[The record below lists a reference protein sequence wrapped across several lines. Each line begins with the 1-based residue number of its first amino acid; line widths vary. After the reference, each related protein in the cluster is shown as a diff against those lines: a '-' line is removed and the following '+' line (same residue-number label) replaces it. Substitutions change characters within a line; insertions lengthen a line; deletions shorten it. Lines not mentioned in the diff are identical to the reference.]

1 MQALPPCDFWLQV
14 LRCSG
19 PPSAVATLE
28 VDRRFHIVVPSR
40 VWQAV
45 TLMSLAVASPTVPL
59 CAAENSLAKA
69 RASSAS
75 ELFVNRGVPKR
86 FTANVD
92 TLPMLNAASSQLWA
106 SINAAPRTVARLDMF
121 SGAGG
126 ISHEGTAAHHWEG
139 YPFDISNYADQDITR
154 VVGMVHAMFALA
166 CAVKTDSFTVLR
178 DALRGFAWPCAAQNK
193 AAAQRHRG

>member
-1 MQALPPCDFWLQV
+1 MDRLTPTVAFLTRVLPCCCGIHASIATACDFWLQV

-86 FTANVD
+86 RTANVD
-92 TLPMLNAASSQLWA
+92 TLPMLNASSSQLWA
-106 SINAAPRTVARLDMF
+106 SINAAPRTWLVWKCSLGR
-121 SGAGG
+121 
-126 ISHEGTAAHHWEG
+126 AA
-139 YPFDISNYADQDITR
+139 FLT
-154 VVGMVHAMFALA
+154 
-166 CAVKTDSFTVLR
+166 K
-178 DALRGFAWPCAAQNK
+178 
-193 AAAQRHRG
+193 